1 MASIGTWIQAARPRT
16 LPASVA
22 PVAVGTALAAGR
34 HPQWLPALACLGGA
48 LLIQIGCNFAN
59 DAFDALK
66 GADSA
71 ARVGPQ
77 RAVASGLI
85 SPRAMLA
92 AATLVLALAFGIGLY
107 LTAIAGW
114 PILALGVVSIACAI
128 LYTGGPFPLAY
139 HGLGDLFVFLF
150 FGLAAVIGTYEVQRD
165 ALTYAAFSDPWPVA
179 AAIGLQCTAIIV
191 VNNLRDIPTD
201 TAVGKRTLAVRLGDR
216 ATRQYYGT
224 LHGLAASMYACY
236 AIVVDGLTHALLWL
250 PVAAALIG
258 GILLTTAVS
267 RAQGAALNRFLGLS
281 AALEMLTGVLLVI
294 ALIT

>member
-1 MASIGTWIQAARPRT
+1 MASIGVWIQAARPRT
-16 LPASVA
+16 LPASVV

-34 HPQWLPALACLGGA
+34 HPRWLPALACLGGA
-48 LLIQIGCNFAN
+48 LLIQIGCNYAN

-66 GADSA
+66 GADTA

-85 SPRAMLA
+85 SPRAMLL
-92 AATLVLALAFGIGLY
+92 AATLVLGLAFGIGLY

-114 PILALGVVSIACAI
+114 PIFALGVVSIACAI

-150 FGLAAVIGTYEVQRD
+150 FGLAAVMGTAYVQAGD
-165 ALTYAAFSDPWPVA
+165 AESRAFLVACRPAWMIAAGL
-179 AAIGLQCTAIIV
+179 GLQCTAIIA
-191 VNNLRDIPTD
+191 VNNLRDIETD
-201 TAVGKRTLAVRLGDR
+201 RVAGKRTLQVRIGDR
-216 ATRQYYGT
+216 ASRVYYAL
-224 LHGLAASMYACY
+224 LHLAAFGCY
-236 AIVVDGLTHALLWL
+236 AACARSTAHSLVI
-250 PVAAALIG
+250 PAASALIG
-258 GILLTTAVS
+258 GLLLSLAVS
-267 RAQGAALNRFLGLS
+267 RARGPVLNRFLGLS